1 MLIHE
6 LDDAFDFSEVHGGW
20 PSRLDW
26 LVLGCGPSTEDPVGI
41 VTQFAPG
48 FQRKKR
54 ADSGGSSGL
63 SSPGLP
69 HHLENPLQLGMGVV
83 CNAG

>member
-26 LVLGCGPSTEDPVGI
+26 LVRVRSVNGR
-41 VTQFAPG
+41 PG
-48 FQRKKR
+48 
-54 ADSGGSSGL
+54 SES
-63 SSPGLP
+63 
-69 HHLENPLQLGMGVV
+69 
-83 CNAG
+83 